1 MLVVIVKESRVA
13 RDVRGRMVEGAAVL
27 LAKHGLQA
35 TSFSEVLK
43 ATGAPRGSIYHHF
56 PEGKDQLVGSA
67 LDLVS
72 GRMLELLEQQAG
84 KSAEEVTRHVLDMW
98 RYVLERS
105 HFSAG
110 CAVLAVTVAADSK
123 ALLDQAAAVFRTWR
137 ERLAALYGAAGW
149 PSDRAARF
157 AAMVIASSEGAVVM
171 SRAEQSIEP
180 FELVA
185 ADLLEQSRRA

>member
-1 MLVVIVKESRVA
+1 MA
-13 RDVRGRMVEGAAVL
+13 RDVRGKMVEGAAVL

-56 PEGKDQLVGSA
+56 PDGKDQLVGSA

-72 GRMLELLEQQAG
+72 GRMLRLLEQQAG
-84 KSAEEVTRHVLDMW
+84 KSAEEVTAHVLDMW

-105 HFSAG
+105 NFGAG

-123 ALLDQAAAVFRTWR
+123 ELLDQAAAVFRTWR

-149 PSDRAARF
+149 PRERAERF
-157 AAMVIASSEGAVVM
+157 AATVIASSEGAVVM

-180 FELVA
+180 FDLVA